1 MIKEGK
7 FGTQEAI
14 CIITITTV
22 SKVFYTSPTM
32 VMKIVGT
39 AGWYMTLFSAAT
51 ATVAFTVVY
60 LLLKRFPGKNIMEIY
75 DIVLGKSIGS
85 FFSLSLLLI
94 VLLTAAANI
103 REFTEVMIVYVF
115 PLSPPSYIIGLLLII
130 IVLAAYLGLE
140 PIARVSRLFG
150 GMLLFGLLS
159 ILILATRNYELYHLF
174 PILGYGIGTT
184 FSNGAL
190 RSSAYGE
197 VTIVAVIAGSLQGI
211 SHVKK
216 AGYISLFLSG
226 AIISLVI
233 FSFTLSFPYY
243 TGREITAPMY
253 LMTTLINY
261 AGFFQRLEAIFLYIW
276 SISMAISSSALIY
289 IVLMIYG
296 HIFNIQDKKPLILP
310 LNIILYCLAMLPE
323 SMGALITIYMQA
335 LRTYGWIFFFLPP
348 ALALLIAMA
357 KGEEGEVKNAKEN

>member
-14 CIITITTV
+14 CLLTITTV
-22 SKVFYTSPTM
+22 SKAFYTSPAM
-32 VMKIVGT
+32 VMKGVGT
-39 AGWYMTLFSAAT
+39 AGWYMTLISAVT
-51 ATVAFTVVY
+51 ATVAFTPLY
-60 LLLKRFPGKNIMEIY
+60 ILLKRFPGKNIMEIY
-75 DIVLGKSIGS
+75 DIVLGKVIGS
-85 FFSLSLLLI
+85 LFSFSLLLI
-94 VLLTAAANI
+94 VILTAAANI
-103 REFTEVMIVYVF
+103 REFTEVMIVYIF
-115 PLSPPSYIIGLLLII
+115 PLSPPSYIIVLLLII
-130 IVLAAYLGLE
+130 VVLAAYLGLE

-159 ILILATRNYELYHLF
+159 ILILAAKNYDIHHLF
-174 PILGYGIGTT
+174 PIFGYGIGTT
-184 FSNGAL
+184 LSNGVL

-197 VTIVAVIAGSLQGI
+197 ITIVAVIAGSLQGI
-211 SHVKK
+211 THIKK
-216 AGYISLFLSG
+216 TGYISLLLSG
-226 AIISLVI
+226 TIISLTI
-233 FSFTLSFPYY
+233 LSFTLSFPYY

-261 AGFFQRLEAIFLYIW
+261 GGFFQRLEAIFLYIW

-289 IVLMIYG
+289 IVLMIYSYM
-296 HIFNIQDKKPLILP
+296 FNIQDKKPLIFP
-310 LNIILYCLAMLPE
+310 LSIILYCLIMLPE

-357 KGEEGEVKNAKEN
+357 KGEEGDVKNGKEN